1 MGLVLPLDW
10 SANGRFTRFLLTP
23 ELGECSHEPPP
34 PHNQVVYIE
43 SPSPITIVPGD
54 VDGNGGE
61 LRLSVSGSIRFAASS
76 HEAFLVDGLMRVD
89 ASYTIEPNRIG
100 VGHELS

>member
-1 MGLVLPLDW
+1 MAGTSGVG
-10 SANGRFTRFLLTP
+10 SALRRAR
-23 ELGECSHEPPP
+23 ELRGIS
-34 PHNQVVYIE
+34 
-43 SPSPITIVPGD
+43 
-54 VDGNGGE
+54 VDEASRDTKLSGQQIDALENETYQDLGGE